1 MALGGLYG
9 WRTVTVQ
16 TPTKKSPRGGELS
29 ETVFSLE
36 LLARRLA
43 KVSHLSDDD
52 RRLLIHPNQESRFYS
67 AGTVLSAAGSLS
79 NWPKVVVSGWAGRE
93 SISPSGRRQLLS
105 IFLPGDLIGNREEQ
119 RALDLVEV
127 VAISNVRVVSAE
139 ELFRAINADPIRYAG
154 IVNGLSALRF
164 LEEHRFLDHMV
175 RLGAQPALQ
184 RVAGFL
190 LELFERCRA
199 IGFVS
204 GGSFVMPLTQEM
216 LGQALGLSVVH
227 INRVIGHL
235 KNDRLIDLNQGIFK
249 IPDPARLALV
259 AGLEPIDTI
268 NPSPVCMS
276 NQGLAPPRPCK
287 PEPLPPVAP
296 DQFN

>member
-1 MALGGLYG
+1 M
-9 WRTVTVQ
+9 
-16 TPTKKSPRGGELS
+16 
-29 ETVFSLE
+29 FSLE

-43 KVSHLSDDD
+43 KLSNLSDDD
-52 RRLLIHPNQESRFYS
+52 RRLLIHPNQKSRCYS
-67 AGTVLSAAGSLS
+67 AGTVLSAAGCLN

-105 IFLPGDLIGNREEQ
+105 IFLPGDLIGNRDEQ
-119 RALDLVEV
+119 RALDLVEA

-164 LEEHRFLDHMV
+164 LEEHRFLEHMV

-227 INRVIGHL
+227 VNRVIGHL
-235 KNDRLIDLNQGIFK
+235 KNDRLIDLNPGIFK
-249 IPDPARLALV
+249 ILDPAGLASA
-259 AGLEPIDTI
+259 AGLESIDSI
-268 NPSPVCMS
+268 NPSPIRMS
-276 NQGLAPPRPCK
+276 NQVLTALRPHR
-287 PEPLPPVAP
+287 PERLPPVAP